1 MKLILGL
8 IVALMVG
15 TLAAQA
21 EDRRKCIPDRDMG
34 LCNERKYYVTDP
46 NEYGWDATSLDS
58 EPRRVKGFGWKQ
70 KKSLVCSFLESC
82 RPSGE

>member
-1 MKLILGL
+1 MRALVLGVVL
-8 IVALMVG
+8 LAAGSV
-15 TLAAQA
+15 AAQA
-21 EDRRKCIPDRDMG
+21 EDRKCIPDRDMG
-34 LCNERKYYVTDP
+34 MCNEKRYYVTNP

>member
-1 MKLILGL
+1 MFVIIGVLL
-8 IVALMVG
+8 AA
-15 TLAAQA
+15 TAAQA
-21 EDRRKCIPDRDMG
+21 GDRKCIPDRDMG
-34 LCNERKYYVTDP
+34 LCHEKHYVINP